1 MARGLLFLSGM
12 RRTVG
17 TANGIGKLLALFAVV
32 ASVAG
37 CSGGAPAEEQMAAH
51 AALERW
57 NEMRPAEYTF
67 VVRPEG
73 MHSNVAARI
82 KVKSEIVI
90 ENVDANGRSAGYD
103 HYTMTDALLE
113 AIDQAAQEELFKGA
127 YDPVY
132 GYLVWYDVPS
142 PDRNHEAPG
151 RGIDVTCFEAS
162 IADGACSTYF

>member
-1 MARGLLFLSGM
+1 
-12 RRTVG
+12 
-17 TANGIGKLLALFAVV
+17 
-32 ASVAG
+32 
-37 CSGGAPAEEQMAAH
+37 MAAH

-73 MHSNVAARI
+73 VHLSRPARI
-82 KVKSEIVI
+82 KVKNDVVVES
-90 ENVDANGRSAGYD
+90 VDDKGQPISLYD

-113 AIDQAAQEELFKGA
+113 AIDEASREELFQGA

-142 PDRNHEAPG
+142 ANRSQEAPSHG
-151 RGIDVTCFEAS
+151 MDVTCFEAS
-162 IADGACSTYF
+162 IADGACSAYF

>member
-1 MARGLLFLSGM
+1 
-12 RRTVG
+12 
-17 TANGIGKLLALFAVV
+17 
-32 ASVAG
+32 
-37 CSGGAPAEEQMAAH
+37 MAAH

-57 NEMRPAEYTF
+57 NEKRPAEYTF

-73 MHSNVAARI
+73 VHDGVAARI
-82 KVKSEIVI
+82 KVKNDVVI
-90 ENVDANGRSAGYD
+90 ESVDASGHAAGYD

-113 AIDQAAQEELFKGA
+113 AIDVAAQEELFTGA

-142 PDRNHEAPG
+142 ADRDHEAPS
-151 RGIDVTCFEAS
+151 RGVDVTCFEPS

>member
-1 MARGLLFLSGM
+1 M
-12 RRTVG
+12 T
-17 TANGIGKLLALFAVV
+17 FA
-32 ASVAG
+32 VAG
-37 CSGGAPAEEQMAAH
+37 CSAGAPAEEQMAAQ

-73 MHSNVAARI
+73 VHDSVAARI
-82 KVKSEIVI
+82 RVKDDVVLDSVS
-90 ENVDANGRSAGYD
+90 ASGHAAGYE

-113 AIDQAAQEELFKGA
+113 AIDEAAHEELFQGA

-132 GYLVWYDVPS
+132 GYLVWYDIPS
-142 PDRNHEAPG
+142 ANHSQEAPS
-151 RGIDVTCFEAS
+151 RGIDVTCFESS